1 LRPTTVL
8 ELEAP
13 LHYAKGP
20 RACSRFWH
28 ALLRR
33 TQTASPDVSNARS
46 FDTIRFVMGFEHLLS
61 NRRAEALGHLAL
73 VICVG
78 LIALAAVGCG
88 SSDKKWPIVG
98 RWALEGGVIKS
109 VPQFV
114 VYQDD
119 QT

>member
-1 LRPTTVL
+1 MLSFGERR
-8 ELEAP
+8 
-13 LHYAKGP
+13 LH
-20 RACSRFWH
+20 H
-28 ALLRR
+28 R
-33 TQTASPDVSNARS
+33 TCQTLVRL
-46 FDTIRFVMGFEHLLS
+46 DTIRFVMGFEHLLS
-61 NRRAEALGHLAL
+61 NRRAEPFGHLAL